1 MIVPEYYFPKNSCV
15 KMVNICYLLVAI
27 FAQQKDPFNNIY
39 RAANTMISCSYP
51 MKRLMKRTEV
61 FYTTC
66 LLTLLQ

>member
-1 MIVPEYYFPKNSCV
+1 
-15 KMVNICYLLVAI
+15 MVNICYLLVAI